1 MRRRLQIYFASSA
14 LVVVLVLDLERVV
27 ELQDHRSS
35 PDLQGPGLPVV
46 ADVGV
51 LDVKVAI
58 VGGSDVDVEQQHEQ
72 EQEEGFEDE
81 TWRAKSSGSHVG
93 PTKIILG
100 RSSDRCFVSPPL
112 KDSR

>member
-1 MRRRLQIYFASSA
+1 M
-14 LVVVLVLDLERVV
+14 LDLERVV

-81 TWRAKSSGSHVG
+81 TWRAKSSGSHLDQDRSITSPG
-93 PTKIILG
+93 LG
-100 RSSDRCFVSPPL
+100 
-112 KDSR
+112 